1 MLFSLKYPTVTE
13 FYTALI
19 NANKT
24 FETSDNRKLAEYLV
38 LALIKNSRLRG
49 HVLTRRTA
57 IQSWDWDIVPID
69 STQSND
75 ALQAKLRLSNII
87 KTLIKSRIS
96 VPLFGF
102 LVLEVGWRLSD
113 NSRVPY
119 LVKSYEPTDVITAKT
134 GAAII
139 ANGNEKIPK
148 SVNSEDI
155 LNNSGNYE
163 QILTI
168 IDTDEEYFRGGL
180 LASAMLNEILRLD
193 MLEEWALWAKKQ
205 KGLIHG
211 IDRGADKQE
220 RSEAETA
227 MRTLLKYNY
236 MISSEYIEFKFEQIA
251 NSVAG
256 GSFKEL
262 INELNSSISIALLG
276 QANTSELPRGGGSRA
291 ALEVQR
297 LVSAD
302 IMYSD
307 VIATENLINEQ
318 LLPCDYAFNYSNGT
332 LPYKFKI
339 NLEESNDFE
348 SAVTVAS
355 EAISAGIP
363 LKKFEVY
370 EKIGY
375 TIPKETDEVISSN
388 ALS

>member
-1 MLFSLKYPTVTE
+1 MLSTLKYPTVTE

-57 IQSWDWDIVPID
+57 IQSWDWDIIPID
-69 STQSND
+69 STQSEV
-75 ALQAKLRLSNII
+75 AIQAKLRLSNVI
-87 KTLIKSRIS
+87 KSFIKSRIS

-102 LVLEVGWRLSD
+102 LVLEVGWKLID

-119 LVKSYEPTDVITAKT
+119 LVKSYEPTDIISAKT

-139 ANGNEKIPK
+139 ADGNDKKQK

-211 IDRGADKQE
+211 IDRGADEQE

-227 MRTLLKYNY
+227 MRTLLKNNY

-318 LLPCDYAFNYSNGT
+318 LLPCDYAFNYSNGVV
-332 LPYKFKI
+332 PYKFKI
-339 NLEESNDFE
+339 NLAESNDFE

-363 LKKFEVY
+363 LKKYEVY

-375 TIPKETDEVISSN
+375 TIPKENDEVISSN